1 MAKRARLGGL
11 LSLAAAAPVT
21 RGTALGA
28 RPTTREGCR
37 KPRPRQRLE
46 QIAQAENAR
55 ALRITLSGSMLPG
68 SEAPECQWDAAADP
82 GLAVID
88 VRSDGA
94 QPPVITHAALT
105 AGTTRR
111 DATDFLACLQ
121 ADKSKTVFEA
131 QNCTVLSQAR
141 S

>member
-1 MAKRARLGGL
+1 
-11 LSLAAAAPVT
+11 
-21 RGTALGA
+21 
-28 RPTTREGCR
+28 
-37 KPRPRQRLE
+37 
-46 QIAQAENAR
+46 
-55 ALRITLSGSMLPG
+55 MLPG
-68 SEAPECQWDAAADP
+68 SEAPACQWDAAADP

-111 DATDFLACLQ
+111 EAADFLACLQ